1 MIQAFVIS
9 PRVLG
14 TWTYPAANETDV
26 LTGRTY
32 FNVHTGLHAEGE
44 IRGQNLYQLGTQP
57 VAGVDGPPRVLP
69 RLSAAPNPFGSH
81 TSLTFNL
88 PRTSAVS
95 LAILSVDGRRV
106 RNVPPTLFAPGPHTY
121 EWDGLDDAGRAA
133 APGIYFAVVHTPDG
147 DITTRL
153 ARLK

>member
-1 MIQAFVIS
+1 
-9 PRVLG
+9 
-14 TWTYPAANETDV
+14 
-26 LTGRTY
+26 
-32 FNVHTGLHAEGE
+32 
-44 IRGQNLYQLGTQP
+44 
-57 VAGVDGPPRVLP
+57 VLP

-106 RNVPPTLFAPGPHTY
+106 RNVPPTLFAPGPHSY

>member
-1 MIQAFVIS
+1 MPVVFAPKRDGGSTEPF
-9 PRVLG
+9 
-14 TWTYPAANETDV
+14 AN
-26 LTGRTY
+26 R
-32 FNVHTGLHAEGE
+32 
-44 IRGQNLYQLGTQP
+44 
-57 VAGVDGPPRVLP
+57 
-69 RLSAAPNPFGSH
+69 

-88 PRTSAVS
+88 PRTSALS